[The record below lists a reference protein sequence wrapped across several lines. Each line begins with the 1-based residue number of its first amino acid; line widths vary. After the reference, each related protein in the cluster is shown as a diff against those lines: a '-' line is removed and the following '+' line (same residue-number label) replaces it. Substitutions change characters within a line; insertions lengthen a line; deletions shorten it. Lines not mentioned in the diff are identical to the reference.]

1 MNPSNSQPL
10 PHSTRNKAKSFV
22 EKGTNQKGNMMGG
35 EKDATA
41 ISEISSSAAWLDAL
55 PNPT

>member
-1 MNPSNSQPL
+1 
-10 PHSTRNKAKSFV
+10 
-22 EKGTNQKGNMMGG
+22 MMGG